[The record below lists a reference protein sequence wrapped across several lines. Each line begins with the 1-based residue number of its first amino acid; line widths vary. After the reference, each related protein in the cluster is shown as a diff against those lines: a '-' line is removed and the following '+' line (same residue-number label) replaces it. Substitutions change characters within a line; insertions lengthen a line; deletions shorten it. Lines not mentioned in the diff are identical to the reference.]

1 MIETNKQCPSL
12 YYNTNPFLTPLSFA
26 FFKADIT
33 MLRSYL
39 TREDVDSYVIVL
51 KKVLC
56 LFGLAIHESLTRT
69 LGNFL
74 EATCGTQANK
84 HKTEWEKDIASR
96 MVCTNNGAESP
107 FATVRA
113 FLHIYPR
120 LPDPN
125 LDPTLPPA
133 LTTLALTGTLT
144 PTRTL
149 SLTLTLTRDRNRYQT
164 LTPKP

>member
-1 MIETNKQCPSL
+1 
-12 YYNTNPFLTPLSFA
+12 
-26 FFKADIT
+26 
-33 MLRSYL
+33 MLRAYL

-96 MVCTNNGAESP
+96 MVCTNNGVESP

-120 LPDPN
+120 LF
-125 LDPTLPPA
+125 LTQTWTLPPA
-133 LTTLALTGTLT
+133 LTLALTGTLT

-149 SLTLTLTRDRNRYQT
+149 FLTLILTRDRNRYQT